1 MVRSMKNNIILTY
14 SYAKYYEGWVGRG
27 VLKKFEILL
36 WNIEYSCLKTELQ
49 YCAASHALNLTAFM
63 ECVRGW

>member
-1 MVRSMKNNIILTY
+1 MY

-36 WNIEYSCLKTELQ
+36 WNIEYACLKTELQ
-49 YCAASHALNLTAFM
+49 YCAHALNLTAFM
-63 ECVRGW
+63 EFVRGW